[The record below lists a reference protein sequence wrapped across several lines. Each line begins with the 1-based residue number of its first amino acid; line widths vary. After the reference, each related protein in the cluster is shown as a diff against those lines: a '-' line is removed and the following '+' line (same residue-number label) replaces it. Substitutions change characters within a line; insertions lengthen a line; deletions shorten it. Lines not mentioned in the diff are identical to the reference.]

1 MHKLNSLG
9 NEPRQQVT
17 AILNDG
23 TRLPLTFE
31 YRANQLGWFF
41 GFEYNGINYQNIRLT
56 TSYNILRGYRNW
68 LTFGIRC
75 DTLDEL
81 EPMDLDDFLTGYAT
95 VFILSPEEVN
105 ITESTYY
112 VKVSA

>member
-1 MHKLNSLG
+1 
-9 NEPRQQVT
+9 
-17 AILNDG
+17 
-23 TRLPLTFE
+23 
-31 YRANQLGWFF
+31 
-41 GFEYNGINYQNIRLT
+41 
-56 TSYNILRGYRNW
+56 

-75 DTLDEL
+75 DTLDGL